1 MCVCVC
7 RAQDSVVYQTAK
19 MERFAQ
25 IVDGFQSLTI
35 FTKRSI
41 LDVWKDSEYASGI
54 YLVVIDICL
63 M

>member
-1 MCVCVC
+1 
-7 RAQDSVVYQTAK
+7 